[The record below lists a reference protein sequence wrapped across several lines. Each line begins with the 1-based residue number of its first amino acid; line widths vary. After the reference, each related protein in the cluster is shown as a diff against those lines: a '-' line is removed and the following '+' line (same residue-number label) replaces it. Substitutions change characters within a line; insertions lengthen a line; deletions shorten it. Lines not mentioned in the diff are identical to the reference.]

1 MNKYTGFV
9 KCENGYCQMD
19 KNKNRG
25 LQKIKILV
33 KETSECYN
41 K

>member
-1 MNKYTGFV
+1 MNKYTGLV

-25 LQKIKILV
+25 LQKK
-33 KETSECYN
+33 KQKKT
-41 K
+41 